1 MLLGTRV
8 IRGEGDCFY
17 RALIYSIL
25 EQIIINPGAGQKM
38 ATFCEM
44 LTKEVDNIQR
54 VNDRQ
59 RIRLAIQM
67 LTTGPDETCASIQN
81 LTIQVA
87 DEQNG
92 LDRALIQLTRNIIH
106 QYIAAN
112 KDSYF
117 DHENTI
123 KQMFEAC
130 EERGKTFQQQ
140 LSDIIMKT
148 PEGRAIDASDQLVH
162 SGLPFAAFR
171 VQCDVITPMEQ
182 RRGEGDYRTERINS
196 YLRYPVATVALL
208 CKFVHYDVAYVRK
221 MNATEQFRMSHPGL
235 QDGTAETEQ
244 LTYEEVELAQPK
256 NSSSSITSNQDTGRP
271 HEASAQQN
279 RDYQI
284 PGD

>member
-1 MLLGTRV
+1 MLEFSAPSVAAAR
-8 IRGEGDCFY
+8 
-17 RALIYSIL
+17 
-25 EQIIINPGAGQKM
+25 
-38 ATFCEM
+38 
-44 LTKEVDNIQR
+44 
-54 VNDRQ
+54 
-59 RIRLAIQM
+59 
-67 LTTGPDETCASIQN
+67 LTTGPDETCVSIQN
-81 LTIQVA
+81 LIIQVA

-117 DHENTI
+117 DHEKTI
-123 KQMFEAC
+123 QQMFETY
-130 EERGKTFQQQ
+130 EETGKTYKRQ
-140 LSDIIMKT
+140 LSDIITKS
-148 PEGRAIDASDQLVH
+148 PEGLGIDASDQLVY
-162 SGLPFAAFR
+162 SGLPFQAFR
-171 VQCDVITPMEQ
+171 VQCDVITPMIQ

-196 YLRYPVATVALL
+196 LRYPVATVALI
-208 CKFVHYDVAYVRK
+208 CKYIHYDVAYVRK

-235 QDGTAETEQ
+235 ENGTAGTEQ
-244 LTYEEVELAQPK
+244 STYEEVVPAQT

>member
-1 MLLGTRV
+1 
-8 IRGEGDCFY
+8 
-17 RALIYSIL
+17 
-25 EQIIINPGAGQKM
+25 M
-38 ATFCEM
+38 A
-44 LTKEVDNIQR
+44 
-54 VNDRQ
+54 DRP

-140 LSDIIMKT
+140 LSDIIKT

-162 SGLPFAAFR
+162 SRLPFAAFR

-182 RRGEGDYRTERINS
+182 RRGDGDYRKERINS
-196 YLRYPVATVALL
+196 LRYPVATVALI

-221 MNATEQFRMSHPGL
+221 MNATEQFQMSHPGL

-256 NSSSSITSNQDTGRP
+256 NSSSITSNQDTGRP